1 MVAYDRLSFSEIKIK
16 EKKKPEQ
23 MVALTLNNLLFI
35 IVTIFVLNAK
45 VK

>member
-1 MVAYDRLSFSEIKIK
+1 MIGYHLAKLKLK
-16 EKKKPEQ
+16 KKKKPEQ